1 MEFYGYDIIWYF
13 RMKTTYFA
21 HDVPIDI
28 LREIPEARIF
38 SGRRNLNLDEID
50 ELEPN
55 TIVTINV
62 TLAGGK
68 GGFGSLL
75 RAIGSQISKTT
86 DQQSK
91 R

>member
-1 MEFYGYDIIWYF
+1 
-13 RMKTTYFA
+13 MKATYFA

-28 LREIPEARIF
+28 LRDVPEAKIYL
-38 SGRRNLNLDEID
+38 GRRNLNIDEIND
-50 ELEPN
+50 LEPN
-55 TIVTINV
+55 TVVTISV

-91 R
+91 RYGQQ